1 MILTYAACACRSAFF
16 AFSWCLAEGVWLVPQ
31 LANPAAQ
38 RQSEAAPEKAKD
50 VQRPHPR
57 RPRRPPARA
66 PGPLR
71 QRRASTPSSASSNAT
86 RPKPPPPRQKGKIDA
101 KALISQLPAETL
113 LWLQG
118 PHREVNFR
126 VPPPTNEST
135 EAREARIA
143 CTRAWIRSLGANPD
157 DKPIY
162 TKHRLIPTEFV
173 NPYAPKKKA
182 DDGGGGGRARA
193 RRRGRRR
200 RREEAGAGEEE
211 EAARP
216 RGAAED
222 TVRPHECLDKR
233 VVGGVPRRSGSRTH
247 RRTPC

>member
-1 MILTYAACACRSAFF
+1 MGDSKSDEIVETVVTKLLKVGENSR
-16 AFSWCLAEGVWLVPQ
+16 
-31 LANPAAQ
+31 
-38 RQSEAAPEKAKD
+38 
-50 VQRPHPR
+50 
-57 RPRRPPARA
+57 
-66 PGPLR
+66 
-71 QRRASTPSSASSNAT
+71 
-86 RPKPPPPRQKGKIDA
+86 GKIDA

-126 VPPPTNEST
+126 SPPPTNEST

-182 DDGGGGGRARA
+182 D
-193 RRRGRRR
+193 
-200 RREEAGAGEEE
+200 EEPAAEPAAEPDAGEAAGEEEGAGEE
-211 EAARP
+211 
-216 RGAAED
+216 
-222 TVRPHECLDKR
+222 
-233 VVGGVPRRSGSRTH
+233 
-247 RRTPC
+247 

>member
-1 MILTYAACACRSAFF
+1 MSSDPIHD
-16 AFSWCLAEGVWLVPQ
+16 VPVGIEPVLQ
-31 LANPAAQ
+31 DL
-38 RQSEAAPEKAKD
+38 SKT
-50 VQRPHPR
+50 PR
-57 RPRRPPARA
+57 VD
-66 PGPLR
+66 PLKR
-71 QRRASTPSSASSNAT
+71 LIERYP
-86 RPKPPPPRQKGKIDA
+86 PKPPPPRTKGKVDA

-126 VPPPTNEST
+126 SPPPTNEST

-182 DDGGGGGRARA
+182 DDAGEAAAEPAAEPDAGEAAG
-193 RRRGRRR
+193 
-200 RREEAGAGEEE
+200 EEAGAGEE
-211 EAARP
+211 
-216 RGAAED
+216 
-222 TVRPHECLDKR
+222 
-233 VVGGVPRRSGSRTH
+233 
-247 RRTPC
+247 